1 MERERGTFI
10 METLGLIIVLPWLC
24 PVSLLRLHY
33 CDDDRWRYQLN
44 PYVDSTAPTCLH
56 FGKSS
61 VDRLMGLVKL
71 VADVL
76 LRF

>member
-44 PYVDSTAPTCLH
+44 PYMWTAQRQL
-56 FGKSS
+56 
-61 VDRLMGLVKL
+61 VYILVK
-71 VADVL
+71 AL
-76 LRF
+76 LTG